1 MVQLMDL
8 ISRKSHGM
16 AIGTLPCHCE
26 PIAKLTNLF
35 IGFPWVCSWFTHGN
49 YMRRHLLIPPDFSM
63 DNSWRYTMD
72 FPWVFAHMNY
82 SWFNHGNYTC
92 HRLSIL
98 HDFSMDNWW
107 RYTMEFPW
115 GVHIVNPWI
124 LHGSY
129 MDCCPWLFHE
139 FSMVNSYG
147 QKPMEKP
154 WNLCNEPHTSWWLI
168 TKDSLDFLWYNS
180 WILFHGKVMVWLLAF
195 YLATANPL
203 ES

>member
-82 SWFNHGNYTC
+82 SWFNHGNYMC
-92 HRLSIL
+92 YRLSIP
-98 HDFSMDNWW
+98 HDFSMEVYHGISM
-107 RYTMEFPW
+107 RSLYSKSMVSPW
-115 GVHIVNPWI
+115 K
-124 LHGSY
+124 LHGLLF
-129 MDCCPWLFHE
+129 MTIPW
-139 FSMVNSYG
+139 V
-147 QKPMEKP
+147 
-154 WNLCNEPHTSWWLI
+154 
-168 TKDSLDFLWYNS
+168 
-180 WILFHGKVMVWLLAF
+180 FHGKFIWAKTHGKAMDYYSWRFHGIFL
-195 YLATANPL
+195 
-203 ES
+203 

>member
-1 MVQLMDL
+1 MVQLLDL
-8 ISRKSHGM
+8 IPWKSHCM
-16 AIGTLPCHCE
+16 AIGILPCHCE
-26 PIAKLTNLF
+26 PIGKLTNLF
-35 IGFPWVCSWFTHGN
+35 IGFPWVCHYDSWFTHGN
-49 YMRRHLLIPPDFSM
+49 YMRRHLLIPHDFSM

-82 SWFNHGNYTC
+82 SWFNHGNHMC
-92 HRLSIL
+92 RRLSIP

-107 RYTMEFPW
+107 RHTMEFPW

-129 MDCCPWLFHE
+129 MDCCSWLFHE

-154 WNLCNEPHTSWWLI
+154 WII
-168 TKDSLDFLWYNS
+168 THGDFMEFFCKGCRGSRGY
-180 WILFHGKVMVWLLAF
+180 
-195 YLATANPL
+195 
-203 ES
+203 